1 MQDFYEHA
9 PELKQEL
16 QSVQTTIEKTVEN
29 AHAFIRTLLRSHV
42 QSGGKMLRPALVL
55 LCSQLGD
62 ESDRDKAISIASV
75 LEMIHL
81 ASLAHDDIIDSAK
94 TRRGVPTLF
103 AQTGAKQA
111 VLAGD
116 YLLARALALVSAE
129 ESGDTMNTQIVS
141 NALARLCESE
151 LEQDAGQGNFFI
163 SKTTYFRR
171 IGGKTA
177 SLFALSCYAG
187 ASVGKLSE
195 IERMV
200 CHRIG
205 YAMGM
210 AFQIQDDILDY
221 VGNKER
227 LGKLTGKDLKEGIPT
242 LPLLLALEAEQ
253 EMNEQE
259 RKLTALLIPRNKPL
273 SKVSVTKAVALVKT
287 LGGVQKADYIA
298 QSYKE
303 RALKD
308 IQSLKNHEIGMQ
320 LTQLFEKLAV
330 RSG

>member
-1 MQDFYEHA
+1 MQDFFEPA
-9 PELKQEL
+9 LQQEL
-16 QSVQTTIEKTVEN
+16 QSVQATIEKTVESS
-29 AHAFIRTLLRSHV
+29 HAFIRSLLRSHV

-55 LCSQLGD
+55 LCSQLG
-62 ESDRDKAISIASV
+62 EETDREQAVKVASV

-103 AQTGAKQA
+103 AQAGAKQA

-116 YLLARALALVSAE
+116 YLLARALALVTTQ
-129 ESGDTMNTQIVS
+129 ESGEMMNTQVVS

-151 LEQDAGQGNFFI
+151 LEQDAGQGDYFI

-187 ASVGKLSE
+187 ASVGKVSGL
-195 IERMV
+195 ERMV

-221 VGNKER
+221 VGKKEK
-227 LGKLTGKDLKEGIPT
+227 LGKHTGKDLQEGIPT
-242 LPLLLALEAEQ
+242 LPLLLALDSEQ
-253 EMNEQE
+253 EMDAQD
-259 RKLTALLIPRNKPL
+259 RKLTTLLRSKKKPL
-273 SKVSVTKAVALVKT
+273 SKASVTKAVMLVES
-287 LGGVQKADYIA
+287 LGGVQKADSIA
-298 QSYKE
+298 QSYKD
-303 RALKD
+303 RALRD
-308 IQSLKNHEIGMQ
+308 IQTLNNQAIATQ

>member
-1 MQDFYEHA
+1 MQDFFEPA
-9 PELKQEL
+9 LQQEL
-16 QSVQTTIEKTVEN
+16 QSVQATIEKTVESS
-29 AHAFIRTLLRSHV
+29 HAFIRSLLRSHV

-55 LCSQLGD
+55 LCSQLG
-62 ESDRDKAISIASV
+62 EETDREQAVKVASV

-103 AQTGAKQA
+103 AQAGAKQA

-116 YLLARALALVSAE
+116 YLLARALALVTTQE
-129 ESGDTMNTQIVS
+129 RGEMMNTQVVS

-151 LEQDAGQGNFFI
+151 LEQDAGQGDYFI

-187 ASVGKLSE
+187 ASVGKVSGL
-195 IERMV
+195 ERMV

-221 VGNKER
+221 VGKKEK
-227 LGKLTGKDLKEGIPT
+227 LGKHTGKDLQEGIPT
-242 LPLLLALEAEQ
+242 LPLLLALDSEQ
-253 EMNEQE
+253 EMDAQD
-259 RKLTALLIPRNKPL
+259 RKLTTLLRSKKKPL
-273 SKVSVTKAVALVKT
+273 SKASVTKAVMLVES
-287 LGGVQKADYIA
+287 LGGVQKADSIA
-298 QSYKE
+298 QSYKD
-303 RALKD
+303 RALRD
-308 IQSLKNHEIGMQ
+308 IQTLNNQTIATQ

>member
-1 MQDFYEHA
+1 MQNFYEHA
-9 PELKQEL
+9 PALKQEL
-16 QSVQTTIEKTVEN
+16 QSVQATIEKTVES
-29 AHAFIRTLLRSHV
+29 AHAFIRSLLRSHV

-55 LCSQLGD
+55 LCSQLG
-62 ESDRDKAISIASV
+62 EASDREQAIKIASV

-103 AQTGAKQA
+103 AQAGAKQA

-116 YLLARALALVSAE
+116 YLLARALALVSAG
-129 ESGDTMNTQIVS
+129 ESSEIVNSQVVS

-151 LEQDAGQGNFFI
+151 LEQDAGQGDYYI

-187 ASVGKLSE
+187 ASVGKLTGVE
-195 IERMV
+195 QMV

-221 VGNKER
+221 VGTKEK
-227 LGKLTGKDLKEGIPT
+227 LGKHTGKDLKEGIPT

-253 EMNEQE
+253 EMTEQD
-259 RKLTALLIPRNKPL
+259 RKLTALLGAKGKPL
-273 SKVSVTKAVALVKT
+273 SKASITKAVALVET
-287 LGGVQKADYIA
+287 LGGVQKADSIA
-298 QSYKE
+298 QSYKD
-303 RALKD
+303 RALRD
-308 IQSLKNHEIGMQ
+308 IQTLKNQEIATQ
-320 LTQLFEKLAV
+320 LTQLFEKLAI

>member
-1 MQDFYEHA
+1 
-9 PELKQEL
+9 
-16 QSVQTTIEKTVEN
+16 
-29 AHAFIRTLLRSHV
+29 
-42 QSGGKMLRPALVL
+42 MLRPALVL
-55 LCSQLGD
+55 LCSKLGQ
-62 ESDRDKAISIASV
+62 ESDRDQAVTVASV

-81 ASLAHDDIIDSAK
+81 ASLAHDDIIDVAK

-103 AQTGAKQA
+103 AQAGAKQA

-116 YLLARALALVSAE
+116 FLLARALALVSGE
-129 ESGDTMNTQIVS
+129 ESSKMMNTQVVS
-141 NALARLCESE
+141 NALSRLCESE
-151 LEQDAGQGNFFI
+151 LEQDAGQGDYFI

-187 ASVGKLSE
+187 ASVGKIPDL
-195 IERMV
+195 ERMV

-221 VGNKER
+221 VGTKEK
-227 LGKLTGKDLKEGIPT
+227 LGKHTGKDLKEGIPT
-242 LPLLLALEAEQ
+242 LPLLLALEAESG
-253 EMNEQE
+253 MPEQE
-259 RKLTALLIPRNKPL
+259 RKLTALLRAKNKSL
-273 SKVSVTKAVALVKT
+273 SKASITKAVALVET
-287 LGGVQKADYIA
+287 LGGVQKADSIA
-298 QSYKE
+298 QSYKD
-303 RALKD
+303 RALRD
-308 IQSLKNHEIGMQ
+308 IQTLKNQEIAIQ

>member
-1 MQDFYEHA
+1 MKDLYEPA
-9 PELKQEL
+9 LVQEL
-16 QSVQTTIEKTVEN
+16 HSVQATIEKTVGS
-29 AHAFIRTLLRSHV
+29 AHPFIRTLLRSHV
-42 QSGGKMLRPALVL
+42 RSGGKMLRPALVL
-55 LCSQLGD
+55 LCSQLG
-62 ESDRDKAISIASV
+62 EGSDREQAILVASV

-103 AQTGAKQA
+103 AQAGAKQA

-116 YLLARALALVSAE
+116 YLLARALALVSTE
-129 ESGDTMNTQIVS
+129 ERDERIDARVVS

-151 LEQDAGQGNFFI
+151 LEQDAGQGDYFI
-163 SKTTYFRR
+163 SKTTYYRR

-187 ASVGKLSE
+187 ASVGNLSDL
-195 IERMV
+195 ERML

-221 VGNKER
+221 VGKQEK
-227 LGKLTGKDLKEGIPT
+227 LGKHTGKDLKEGIPT
-242 LPLLLALEAEQ
+242 LPLLLALEAEADRP
-253 EMNEQE
+253 EPDK
-259 RKLTALLIPRNKPL
+259 KLTSLLKAKTKPL
-273 SKVSVTKAVALVKT
+273 SKASVTKAVALVEA
-287 LGGVQKADYIA
+287 LGGVQKADSIA

-303 RALKD
+303 RALRD
-308 IQSLKNHEIGMQ
+308 IRTLKNQEIAMQ
-320 LTQLFEKLAV
+320 LTQLFEKLAT